1 MHRSAWLRLMRQM
14 SQDAQA
20 GEGLSGIAD
29 SGSIGPHT
37 YSFRDGILRFVPSG
51 EVQGEH
57 VAGLVLLLRRYG
69 QSEACLQ
76 CLFEPQGSPRPT
88 PEARRLLVEYLR
100 THRQRLN
107 IATCGATLPLRTMI
121 SLVSAAA
128 RVLGGYQLQVTHF
141 DDREAALQFLQK
153 SREEGASV

>member
-1 MHRSAWLRLMRQM
+1 MRGM
-14 SQDAQA
+14 SQDAQG
-20 GEGLSGIAD
+20 GEGLAGIEESGR
-29 SGSIGPHT
+29 IGPHA

-51 EVQGEH
+51 EVHGEH
-57 VAGLVLLLRRYG
+57 VAGLVSLLRRYG
-69 QSEACLQ
+69 QSETCLH
-76 CLFEPQGSPRPT
+76 CLFDPQGSPRPT
-88 PEARRLLVEYLR
+88 PEARRHLVEYLR
-100 THRQRLN
+100 THRPRLN

-153 SREEGASV
+153 SRAEDASA